1 VYEMHEGVSRME
13 VEVNCCTTKLQGME
27 DTHKEILETLSA
39 SWALGAHRE
48 IAYPIL
54 GARGVLQDHSAG

>member
-1 VYEMHEGVSRME
+1 VFEMHEGVSRME

-39 SWALGAHRE
+39 SWALGAHLE
-48 IAYPIL
+48 ISYPIL
-54 GARGVLQDHSAG
+54 